1 MESYQEPKTGSDS
14 VGLALVAF
22 LLSKRKHALNHRA
35 ASHPQ
40 VLVRN
45 GCLIKSSPLV
55 IFGTG
60 FLQVHKVTGDWS
72 PA

>member
-1 MESYQEPKTGSDS
+1 MKLVQS
-14 VGLALVAF
+14 VSVSLVLMVF
-22 LLSKRKHALNHRA
+22 MLRERKHTLNHRA

-40 VLVRN
+40 VLVWN

-60 FLQVHKVTGDWS
+60 FLQVHKVTRDWS